1 VLFDR
6 RREPKKK
13 TKKTY
18 ENTELI
24 LCFFWC
30 FSKEEERGSREEGK
44 ELILCW
50 LSAEEESGRRRRSRV
65 VFFSESNFFSSVG
78 LVPVFVLSVDFK
90 GRRSASR
97 GTDESKKGVFVFW
110 IVTMRVR
117 TRTLVDRRGRASYDC
132 VINSGTEMAE
142 ICRNFLR

>member
-1 VLFDR
+1 MLVVDR
-6 RREPKKK
+6 RRERKKK
-13 TKKTY
+13 KKS
-18 ENTELI
+18 
-24 LCFFWC
+24 C
-30 FSKEEERGSREEGK
+30 
-44 ELILCW
+44 
-50 LSAEEESGRRRRSRV
+50 RV
-65 VFFSESNFFSSVG
+65 VFLSEANLFSSVG
-78 LVPVFVLSVDFK
+78 IVPVFVVVDFK

-97 GTDESKKGVFVFW
+97 RNRRKQKEVFFFW